1 MAANELYAMHT
12 TTVVSR
18 KKKGAGKGYK
28 TSTRTVW
35 RDGMALHNYMTELEE
50 LDKIA
55 YGLELCRVEYA
66 DMTLDRWW
74 DCDAC
79 RKSEV
84 KSYRSR
90 IAAIRKEYGLNYEA
104 VADFYNVG

>member
-1 MAANELYAMHT
+1 MNRTELLAKHT
-12 TTVVSR
+12 TTIVSR

-28 TSTRTVW
+28 TYVRTEW
-35 RDGMALHNYMTELEE
+35 RDGMSLHNYMTELKE
-50 LDKIA
+50 LNRTA

-66 DMTLDRWW
+66 DMLCDRWW
-74 DCDAC
+74 DCETC
-79 RKSEV
+79 RKSEM

-104 VADFYNVG
+104 VAEFYNVG